1 MKLKD
6 LEIFNK
12 AIDETRGKL
21 KKALPAE
28 LKWCLVAI
36 IFVTIILNIN

>member
-28 LKWCLVAI
+28 LKWFLVAI
-36 IFVTIILNIN
+36 IIVIIILNIN